1 MRSNSFARD
10 LDIQMRYNYA
20 LSKGGERYLFKT
32 LQILD
37 ILLRH
42 LRKQNLI
49 LHDESVD
56 YPRDFLQ
63 IAQSKAN

>member
-1 MRSNSFARD
+1 
-10 LDIQMRYNYA
+10 MRYNYA